1 MLRNMIKLLSFCFL
15 SRLAPMTMLN
25 WISTSMENTCIVLWQ
40 EWREQFTQFFMVGRI
55 PIWGW
60 INLSISCISSGLHPH
75 MKSMGNCMSGSSR
88 PFDKGGP
95 SLQNKFF
102 WPFRLQFGLKIR
114 WDIGGGPPR
123 PLPWIR
129 LWLPGKAYNEQPL
142 MPFCVH
148 PFCWFNSPNTVC
160 LSLPRVCW
168 VILKIIIWDLFLWK
182 VCFTVTIDGS
192 GDHNIVT

>member
-75 MKSMGNCMSGSSR
+75 VKSMGKCTSGSSR

-95 SLQNKFF
+95 SLPKKFF
-102 WPFRLQFGLKIR
+102 WPFRPQFGLKIR
-114 WDIGGGPPR
+114 WDMGGAGPPG
-123 PLPWIR
+123 PSSGSASDCQESPIT
-129 LWLPGKAYNEQPL
+129 
-142 MPFCVH
+142 
-148 PFCWFNSPNTVC
+148 NSSHLCHSVC
-160 LSLPRVCW
+160 IHSL
-168 VILKIIIWDLFLWK
+168 IQ
-182 VCFTVTIDGS
+182 
-192 GDHNIVT
+192 

>member
-75 MKSMGNCMSGSSR
+75 VKSMGKCTSGSSR
-88 PFDKGGP
+88 PFDKGGAQSP
-95 SLQNKFF
+95 KKIFLALQASVWSKNKV
-102 WPFRLQFGLKIR
+102 GY
-114 WDIGGGPPR
+114 GGAGPPGPSPGSASDCQER
-123 PLPWIR
+123 PIT
-129 LWLPGKAYNEQPL
+129 
-142 MPFCVH
+142 
-148 PFCWFNSPNTVC
+148 NSSHLCHSVC
-160 LSLPRVCW
+160 IHSL
-168 VILKIIIWDLFLWK
+168 IQ
-182 VCFTVTIDGS
+182 
-192 GDHNIVT
+192 